1 MYLGLVKCVF
11 KVYLNWFSV
20 YIGLVKL
27 NVYLGLFL
35 CIWVLF
41 RVYLEL
47 VEVCLMLIWGWLM
60 CIDGSYYGLV

>member
-47 VEVCLMLIWGWLM
+47 VEGLFNAYL
-60 CIDGSYYGLV
+60 GLVNVYLRFI

>member
-1 MYLGLVKCVF
+1 M
-11 KVYLNWFSV
+11 

-47 VEVCLMLIWGWLM
+47 VEGLFNAYL
-60 CIDGSYYGLV
+60 GLVNVYLRFI

>member
-1 MYLGLVKCVF
+1 MYLGLVKFVF

-20 YIGLVKL
+20 YIGLVNL
-27 NVYLGLFL
+27 NVYLGLSL

-47 VEVCLMLIWGWLM
+47 VEGLFNAYL
-60 CIDGSYYGLV
+60 GLVNVYLRFI

>member
-41 RVYLEL
+41 RVYL
-47 VEVCLMLIWGWLM
+47 
-60 CIDGSYYGLV
+60 

>member
-1 MYLGLVKCVF
+1 MYLGLAKCVF

-47 VEVCLMLIWGWLM
+47 VEGLFNAYL
-60 CIDGSYYGLV
+60 GLVNVYLRFI